1 MFIHDCWPQAEWNQK
16 ANALRDDGGGGSSHH
31 HPSPSRSRA
40 RSAVNDEETKE
51 AECRDRGPSPK
62 TTASGKGLR
71 NFKPLPSEA
80 SSEDS

>member
-1 MFIHDCWPQAEWNQK
+1 
-16 ANALRDDGGGGSSHH
+16 LRDDRGGSGRRLDR
-31 HPSPSRSRA
+31 PSPSRSRA
-40 RSAVNDEETKE
+40 RSVVNDEETKE

-71 NFKPLPSEA
+71 NFKPLPSEP